1 MAFSFNKN
9 NNINN
14 NSDSD
19 DDRGVIKNNNNSMPL
34 SSAALMECIKKN
46 DDNINDDSSDDDDE
60 DYTTS
65 ETNKFTKIAD
75 DLRNFVLYGASKI
88 GQASTEEIVE
98 HFKKKLDK
106 KVSIKFKAI
115 LKKLCY
121 FTRTA
126 IGVGFWKL
134 KDEFK

>member
-1 MAFSFNKN
+1 LAFSFNKS

-14 NSDSD
+14 DSD
-19 DDRGVIKNNNNSMPL
+19 DDESLIKNNNNSMPL
-34 SSAALMECIKKN
+34 SSAALMECIKQTN
-46 DDNINDDSSDDDDE
+46 DIVNDDSSDEDE
-60 DYTTS
+60 NYTS
-65 ETNKFTKIAD
+65 AEKNKFTKLAD

-126 IGVGFWKL
+126 FGVGFWKL
-134 KDEFK
+134 KDEFR

>member
-1 MAFSFNKN
+1 LAFSFNKS

-14 NSDSD
+14 DSD
-19 DDRGVIKNNNNSMPL
+19 DDESLIKNNNNSMPL
-34 SSAALMECIKKN
+34 SSAALMECIQQTN
-46 DDNINDDSSDDDDE
+46 DIVNDDSSDEDE
-60 DYTTS
+60 NYTS
-65 ETNKFTKIAD
+65 AETNKFTKLAD

-134 KDEFK
+134 KDEFR